1 MLMDCIDRIAML
13 LTQGGGLW
21 AAGVSGVY
29 VNAVVPFHRVLAIS
43 RPLAQL
49 TRGIIGIKEWDCVT
63 LASHS
68 HSSNG
73 ASHRGRVIVCTSAR
87 CVRVCGIHTCECVF
101 AMACL
106 CRECVC
112 CSLTCEE
119 RERGVHTSTL
129 SFKGNPWRTDS
140 SVRPRV
146 LSLASSQ
153 TAEQREI
160 WKTVRRLTS
169 PRAETLTSSPG
180 RAEISRGDNRERG
193 NCTSESPAGS
203 DTPSTNQLT
212 SKRSHGAWQPGR
224 SLIANLQN
232 LTVVLP
238 WESTPSGQWG
248 LENRPE
254 DWKWMLSF
262 AIDVSYLLLDNAT

>member
-1 MLMDCIDRIAML
+1 M
-13 LTQGGGLW
+13 GLRDL
-21 AAGVSGVY
+21 G
-29 VNAVVPFHRVLAIS
+29 
-43 RPLAQL
+43 LAQPL
-49 TRGIIGIKEWDCVT
+49 QQRRITSGSCDCLHLGAMCACVR
-63 LASHS
+63 HS
-68 HSSNG
+68 H
-73 ASHRGRVIVCTSAR
+73 
-87 CVRVCGIHTCECVF
+87 VRVCVRDGVF
-101 AMACL
+101 VSGMRVLFADL
-106 CRECVC
+106 RG
-112 CSLTCEE
+112 E
-119 RERGVHTSTL
+119 RERGSHINTFLQGQTHAA
-129 SFKGNPWRTDS
+129 PTDS

-160 WKTVRRLTS
+160 WKAVRRLTS

-180 RAEISRGDNRERG
+180 RAEITRGDNRERG

-238 WESTPSGQWG
+238 WEGTPSRQWG

>member
-1 MLMDCIDRIAML
+1 M
-13 LTQGGGLW
+13 GLW
-21 AAGVSGVY
+21 VAGVSGVY

-49 TRGIIGIKEWDCVT
+49 TRGIIGIKEWDRVT

-119 RERGVHTSTL
+119 RERGSHINTFLQGQTHAA
-129 SFKGNPWRTDS
+129 PTDS

-238 WESTPSGQWG
+238 WESTPSRQWG

-254 DWKWMLSF
+254 DWKGMLSF

>member
-49 TRGIIGIKEWDCVT
+49 TRGIIGIKEWDRVT

-112 CSLTCEE
+112 CSLTWEE

-129 SFKGNPWRTDS
+129 SFKGKPMRH
-140 SVRPRV
+140 RPTLLWDPACSLWHRVKQQNNERSEKLCEGSPRRV
-146 LSLASSQ
+146 L
-153 TAEQREI
+153 
-160 WKTVRRLTS
+160 RLWH
-169 PRAETLTSSPG
+169 PRQDELKFQG
-180 RAEISRGDNRERG
+180 R
-193 NCTSESPAGS
+193 
-203 DTPSTNQLT
+203 Q
-212 SKRSHGAWQPGR
+212 
-224 SLIANLQN
+224 
-232 LTVVLP
+232 
-238 WESTPSGQWG
+238 
-248 LENRPE
+248 
-254 DWKWMLSF
+254 
-262 AIDVSYLLLDNAT
+262 

>member
-1 MLMDCIDRIAML
+1 ML

-43 RPLAQL
+43 RPLTQL
-49 TRGIIGIKEWDCVT
+49 TQGIIGIKEWDCVT

-87 CVRVCGIHTCECVF
+87 CVRVCGIHTCECGF
-101 AMACL
+101 AIARL
-106 CRECVC
+106 CWECMC

-119 RERGVHTSTL
+119 RERGSHINTFLQGQPIRHWPTL
-129 SFKGNPWRTDS
+129 LRD
-140 SVRPRV
+140 
-146 LSLASSQ
+146 
-153 TAEQREI
+153 
-160 WKTVRRLTS
+160 
-169 PRAETLTSSPG
+169 PRALFGIESNSRTTRDLKNC
-180 RAEISRGDNRERG
+180 AEAHLAACWDSDILARMSWNFKGDNRECG

-212 SKRSHGAWQPGR
+212 SKRSHGAWQPDR

-238 WESTPSGQWG
+238 WESTPSRQWR